1 MKPAANTGAAAA
13 PAELAGQRNGKISLL
28 LFIHMMY
35 NIRRIN
41 LEASVLYTNALLT
54 DLYQLTMM
62 QGLFL
67 EGKHEQYCVFDRY
80 YRSNPFNGGYTV
92 VAGLEHLIDYVSR
105 IHFSDDDIDYLK
117 QTGIF
122 CDEFLEYLRTWSFT
136 GDIYAMPE
144 GTVAFPQEVLLRVHA
159 KKDECLLLETC
170 MSMIMNHESLIATK
184 ARRVRTVAG
193 KDALMEKLHLMNGP
207 YLTNAAMLLFS
218 KDPEKWQL
226 GAYVKIGYFETDAD
240 LLYQDE
246 IHGSI
251 LEQIDKIVEL
261 VYLKYMRA
269 KITYEGM
276 QRIER
281 FFVPEEALREALLN
295 ALGHKQYQSG
305 VPIQISV
312 YEDKLYIAN
321 CGCLPENWTLENLMS
336 KHASSPYNPNI
347 AHVFYLAGFIE
358 SWGRGIEKI
367 CSACEKD
374 GVPQPEYTINPGD
387 IMIKFTAPEDRLIR
401 SVTGRVTEK
410 VTDKVTDTLD
420 ETSLKILNLLAVDPA
435 YTTTFLAENLSLSRK
450 TVSLRLKM
458 LKDAGLI
465 ERIGSDRKGYWKLLK

>member
-1 MKPAANTGAAAA
+1 MLIPSCT
-13 PAELAGQRNGKISLL
+13 QRNMKSGVVITRSLL
-28 LFIHMMY
+28 RGFFLPLPPSARSGPTVRSTEAKSGRW
-35 NIRRIN
+35 RR
-41 LEASVLYTNALLT
+41 L
-54 DLYQLTMM
+54 
-62 QGLFL
+62 
-67 EGKHEQYCVFDRY
+67 
-80 YRSNPFNGGYTV
+80 
-92 VAGLEHLIDYVSR
+92 
-105 IHFSDDDIDYLK
+105 
-117 QTGIF
+117 
-122 CDEFLEYLRTWSFT
+122 
-136 GDIYAMPE
+136 
-144 GTVAFPQEVLLRVHA
+144 
-159 KKDECLLLETC
+159 
-170 MSMIMNHESLIATK
+170 
-184 ARRVRTVAG
+184 
-193 KDALMEKLHLMNGP
+193 
-207 YLTNAAMLLFS
+207 
-218 KDPEKWQL
+218 
-226 GAYVKIGYFETDAD
+226 
-240 LLYQDE
+240 
-246 IHGSI
+246 
-251 LEQIDKIVEL
+251 
-261 VYLKYMRA
+261 
-269 KITYEGM
+269 
-276 QRIER
+276 RIER
-281 FFVPEEALREALLN
+281 YFVPEEALREALLN
-295 ALGHKQYQSG
+295 ALCHKQYQSG

-387 IMIKFTAPEDRLIR
+387 IMIKFSAPEDRVIR

-458 LKDAGLI
+458 LKENGLI